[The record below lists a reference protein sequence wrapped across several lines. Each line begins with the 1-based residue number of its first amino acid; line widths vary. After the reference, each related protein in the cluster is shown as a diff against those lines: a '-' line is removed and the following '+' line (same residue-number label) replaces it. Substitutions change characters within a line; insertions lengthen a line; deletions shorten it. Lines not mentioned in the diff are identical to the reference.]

1 MNFRSIFKLLAGIV
15 TGCFC
20 IFFAATAQDAGAPA
34 PSIIDRGF
42 QMWAKQQN
50 ASYGIDTWKKGGLLE
65 DDNKPIQLANYFSR
79 LDRALGNYK
88 SYDTISVKKINQ
100 SSQIIYL
107 SINFERASVY
117 ARFLV
122 YRPNKEWLVQNMDF
136 STRPEALMPWL
147 AFENVS
153 YNQ

>member
-1 MNFRSIFKLLAGIV
+1 MNLRTILKPLAGILV
-15 TGCFC
+15 GCVC
-20 IFFAATAQDAGAPA
+20 IFFPAFAQDAGAPA
-34 PSIIDRGF
+34 PSVIDRGF

-50 ASYGIDTWKKGGLLE
+50 ASYAVDTWKKDGLL
-65 DDNKPIQLANYFSR
+65 DGDNKPNQLANYFSR
-79 LDRALGNYK
+79 LDRSIGNYK

-107 SINFERASVY
+107 AINFERASVY
-117 ARFLV
+117 ARFLLYHSEKGWV
-122 YRPNKEWLVQNMDF
+122 VQNMDF

-147 AFENVS
+147 AFENVN